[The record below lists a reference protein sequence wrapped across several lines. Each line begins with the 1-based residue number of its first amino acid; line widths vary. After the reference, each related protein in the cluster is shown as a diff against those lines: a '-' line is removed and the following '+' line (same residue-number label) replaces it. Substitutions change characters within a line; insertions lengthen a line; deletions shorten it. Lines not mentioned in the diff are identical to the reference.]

1 MIKKL
6 FITSI
11 IIYLGLI
18 LLTSSPFQANNLFQD
33 KTNTS
38 VNDNIQSVYA
48 QKNGDDDDDD
58 NGKDDDDDDN
68 DDDNGKDDN
77 DDDDNDDDNGKDDND
92 DDDNDDDNGKDDN
105 DDDDNDDDNGKDDND
120 DDDNDDDNGK
130 DDNDDDDDDDNGK
143 DDANENVVKTSL
155 DEGNIPVTNIATS
168 QNESLLSFSPSVGN
182 TTTPALLQ
190 PDNQL
195 VDKPSPSTIL
205 RN

>member
-18 LLTSSPFQANNLFQD
+18 LLTCSPFQANNLFQD

-48 QKNGDDDDDD
+48 QKNGDD
-58 NGKDDDDDDN
+58 N

-77 DDDDNDDDNGKDDND
+77 
-92 DDDNDDDNGKDDN
+92 
-105 DDDDNDDDNGKDDND
+105 
-120 DDDNDDDNGK
+120 
-130 DDNDDDDDDDNGK
+130 DDDDDDNGK

>member
-48 QKNGDDDDDD
+48 QKNG
-58 NGKDDDDDDN
+58 
-68 DDDNGKDDN
+68 
-77 DDDDNDDDNGKDDND
+77 
-92 DDDNDDDNGKDDN
+92 
-105 DDDDNDDDNGKDDND
+105 
-120 DDDNDDDNGK
+120 
-130 DDNDDDDDDDNGK
+130 DDDDDDNGK

>member
-48 QKNGDDDDDD
+48 QKNGDD
-58 NGKDDDDDDN
+58 N

-77 DDDDNDDDNGKDDND
+77 DDNDDDNGKDDDNDDNDDDNGKDDD
-92 DDDNDDDNGKDDN
+92 D
-105 DDDDNDDDNGKDDND
+105 
-120 DDDNDDDNGK
+120 
-130 DDNDDDDDDDNGK
+130 
-143 DDANENVVKTSL
+143 ENVVKTSL

-168 QNESLLSFSPSVGN
+168 QNESLLSFSPSGN

-195 VDKPSPSTIL
+195 VGKPSPSTIL